1 MTTSLTPF
9 SELLSETVI
18 QENKLKTAMLQVL
31 VKQKAEIDDMDM
43 MGDPVLYINSMDVF
57 NVNLAFTQQFVEWME
72 LHKLGLV

>member
-18 QENKLKTAMLQVL
+18 QENRLKASMLQIL
-31 VKQKAEIDDMDM
+31 VKQKSEIDDMDM

-57 NVNLAFTQQFVEWME
+57 NINLAFTQQFVEWME